1 VKPKYKNMTG
11 NERAMKWYEALEYSD
26 RKSVDKKI
34 ARLIEHVKGKSHT
47 PFSKAMGIELIY
59 KTMRVL

>member
-1 VKPKYKNMTG
+1 MTG

-34 ARLIEHVKGKSHT
+34 ARLIEHVTSKGRT
-47 PFSKAMGIELIY
+47 QFSQAMGIELIY
-59 KTMRVL
+59 KTLMVL